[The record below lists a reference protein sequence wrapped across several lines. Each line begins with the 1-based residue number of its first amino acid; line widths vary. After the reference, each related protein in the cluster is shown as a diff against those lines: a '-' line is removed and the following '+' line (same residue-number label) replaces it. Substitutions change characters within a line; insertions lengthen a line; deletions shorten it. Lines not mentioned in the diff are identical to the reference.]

1 MIFPMFGN
9 FSAVFSKVWKTQFL
23 QHSAFCVRYSAVRVK
38 WKKSEMK
45 RVILFPGQG
54 SQFVGMGKDLYDAIP
69 ECKTLFDKAN
79 EVLGYDIAAICFD
92 GPEDELK
99 KSHNTQPAIFTV
111 SAAAFAAMKL
121 KKPMQF
127 DFAAGHSLGE
137 WGALYAAGVVSFEDA
152 LRVLKARGEF
162 IQAACDANPGG
173 MLAVIG
179 LDGEPLEKIADE
191 AGVTMANINSPGQ
204 TVLSGT
210 AEAIE
215 KAAEACKA
223 AGAKRALPLPVA
235 GAFHS
240 PLMQPAAERLAVFLG
255 DIQLS
260 EPSISVLSNVTGAP
274 HENAAAIRSNMV
286 AQITGSVRW
295 VECMQYLAA
304 QGVTEAVECG
314 PGKVLAGLMKRID
327 KTIAVSNIGALSD
340 LEA

>member
-1 MIFPMFGN
+1 M
-9 FSAVFSKVWKTQFL
+9 
-23 QHSAFCVRYSAVRVK
+23 
-38 WKKSEMK
+38 KKA
-45 RVILFPGQG
+45 ILFPGQG
-54 SQFVGMGKDLYDAIP
+54 SQFVGMGRDLYDAIP
-69 ECKTLFDKAN
+69 ECKALFEKAN
-79 EVLGYDIAAICFD
+79 EVLGYELTAICFD

-111 SAAAFAAMKL
+111 SAAAFEALKL
-121 KKPMQF
+121 KKPMDF

-137 WGALYAAGVVSFEDA
+137 WGALYAAGVISFEDT
-152 LRVLKARGEF
+152 LRILKARGEF

-179 LDGEPLEKIADE
+179 LDGEPLEKIAGE
-191 AGVTMANINSPGQ
+191 TGVTLANINSPGQ

-210 AEAIE
+210 ADAIE

-240 PLMQPAAERLAVFLG
+240 PLMQPAADQLAELLET
-255 DIQLS
+255 IQLNA
-260 EPSISVLSNVTGAP
+260 PSIPVLSNVTGRP
-274 HENAAAIRSNMV
+274 HESVEAIRANMI

-295 VECMQYLAA
+295 VECMQYLVA

-314 PGKVLAGLMKRID
+314 PGKVLNGLMKRID
-327 KTIAVSNIGALSD
+327 KDVSITNIGALSD

>member
-1 MIFPMFGN
+1 
-9 FSAVFSKVWKTQFL
+9 
-23 QHSAFCVRYSAVRVK
+23 
-38 WKKSEMK
+38 MK
-45 RVILFPGQG
+45 RAILFPGQG
-54 SQFVGMGKDLYDAIP
+54 SQFVGMGNDLYDAIP
-69 ECKTLFDKAN
+69 ECKALFEKAN
-79 EVLGYDIAAICFD
+79 DVLGTDIAAICFD
-92 GPEDELK
+92 GPENELK

-111 SAAAFAAMKL
+111 SAAAYEAMKL
-121 KKPMQF
+121 KKPMDF

-137 WGALYAAGVVSFEDA
+137 WGALYVAGVISFEDTLKA
-152 LRVLKARGEF
+152 LKARGEF

-179 LDGEPLEKIADE
+179 LDAEPLEKIANE
-191 AGVTMANINSPGQ
+191 VGVTLANINSPGQ

-223 AGAKRALPLPVA
+223 AGAKRTLPLPVA

-240 PLMQPAAERLAVFLG
+240 PLMQPAADQMAELLA
-255 DIQLS
+255 DIEFS
-260 EPSISVLSNVTGAP
+260 EPSMPVLSNVTGAP
-274 HENAAAIRSNMV
+274 HESVEAIRANMV

-295 VECMQYLAA
+295 VECMQYLTS
-304 QGVTEAVECG
+304 QGVTEGIECG

-327 KTIAVSNIGALSD
+327 RSVSVTTIGAPPD

>member
-1 MIFPMFGN
+1 M
-9 FSAVFSKVWKTQFL
+9 
-23 QHSAFCVRYSAVRVK
+23 
-38 WKKSEMK
+38 KKA
-45 RVILFPGQG
+45 ILFPGQG
-54 SQFVGMGKDLYDAIP
+54 SQFVGMGRDLYDAIP
-69 ECKTLFDKAN
+69 ECKALFDKAN

-111 SAAAFAAMKL
+111 SAAAFEALKL
-121 KKPMQF
+121 KKPMDF

-137 WGALYAAGVVSFEDA
+137 WGALYAAGVISFEDT

-179 LDGEPLEKIADE
+179 FDGEPLEKIAAE
-191 AGVTMANINSPGQ
+191 TGVTLANINSPGQ

-210 AEAIE
+210 ADAIA

-240 PLMQPAAERLAVFLG
+240 PLMQPAADRLAGLLET
-255 DIQLS
+255 IQLNA
-260 EPSISVLSNVTGAP
+260 PSIPVLSNVTGQP
-274 HENAAAIRSNMV
+274 HESVEAIRVNMI

-295 VECMQYLAA
+295 VECMQYLVA

-314 PGKVLAGLMKRID
+314 PGAVLAGLMKRID
-327 KTIAVSNIGALSD
+327 KSVSITNIGALSD

>member
-1 MIFPMFGN
+1 M
-9 FSAVFSKVWKTQFL
+9 
-23 QHSAFCVRYSAVRVK
+23 
-38 WKKSEMK
+38 KKA
-45 RVILFPGQG
+45 ILFPGQG
-54 SQFVGMGKDLYDAIP
+54 SQFVGMGRDLYDAIP
-69 ECKTLFDKAN
+69 ECKALFDKAN
-79 EVLGYDIAAICFD
+79 DVLGCDIAAICFD

-111 SAAAFAAMKL
+111 SAAAYEALKI
-121 KKPMQF
+121 KKPMEF

-137 WGALYAAGVVSFEDA
+137 WGALYAAGVISFEDTLKA
-152 LRVLKARGEF
+152 LKARGEF

-179 LDGEPLEKIADE
+179 LDGEPLEAIAAE
-191 AGVTMANINSPGQ
+191 AGVTLANINSPGQ

-240 PLMQPAAERLAVFLG
+240 PLMQPAADQMAELLA
-255 DIQLS
+255 DIEFS
-260 EPSISVLSNVTGAP
+260 TPSIPVLSNVTGVP
-274 HENAAAIRSNMV
+274 HENAAAIRANMV

-295 VECMQYLAA
+295 VECMQYLID

-314 PGKVLAGLMKRID
+314 PGKVLNGLMKRID
-327 KTIAVSNIGALSD
+327 REVSVTNIGALSD

>member
-1 MIFPMFGN
+1 
-9 FSAVFSKVWKTQFL
+9 
-23 QHSAFCVRYSAVRVK
+23 
-38 WKKSEMK
+38 MK
-45 RVILFPGQG
+45 RAILFPGQG
-54 SQFVGMGKDLYDAIP
+54 SQFVGMGRDLCDAIP
-69 ECKTLFDKAN
+69 ESKALFEKAN
-79 EVLGYDIAAICFD
+79 EVLGYDIATICFD

-121 KKPMQF
+121 KKPMEF
-127 DFAAGHSLGE
+127 DFVAGHSLGE
-137 WGALYAAGVVSFEDA
+137 WGALYAAGVISFEDT

-179 LDGEPLEKIADE
+179 LDGEPLEKIAAE
-191 AGVTMANINSPGQ
+191 TGVTLANINSPGQ

-210 AEAIE
+210 AAAIE

-240 PLMQPAAERLAVFLG
+240 PLMQPAADKMAARLAEIELK
-255 DIQLS
+255 
-260 EPSISVLSNVTGAP
+260 EPTMPVLSNVTGAP
-274 HENAAAIRSNMV
+274 HTDVEAIRANMV

-295 VECMQYLAA
+295 VECMQYLVT
-304 QGVTEAVECG
+304 QGVTECVECG
-314 PGKVLAGLMKRID
+314 PGKVLNGLMKRID
-327 KTIAVSNIGALSD
+327 KRVSITNIGAFSD
-340 LEA
+340 FEAQTKPKYEAHKGEFHGTV

>member
-1 MIFPMFGN
+1 M
-9 FSAVFSKVWKTQFL
+9 
-23 QHSAFCVRYSAVRVK
+23 
-38 WKKSEMK
+38 KKA
-45 RVILFPGQG
+45 ILFPGQG
-54 SQFVGMGKDLYDAIP
+54 SQFVGMGRDLYDAIP
-69 ECKTLFDKAN
+69 ECKVLFDKAN

-111 SAAAFAAMKL
+111 SAAAFEALKL
-121 KKPMQF
+121 KKPMDF

-137 WGALYAAGVVSFEDA
+137 WGALYAAGVISFEDT
-152 LRVLKARGEF
+152 LRALKARGEF

-179 LDGEPLEKIADE
+179 LDGEPLKAIAAE
-191 AGVTMANINSPGQ
+191 TGVTLANINSPGQ

-210 AEAIE
+210 ADAIE

-240 PLMQPAAERLAVFLG
+240 PLMQPAAEQMAELLAEINF
-255 DIQLS
+255 S
-260 EPSISVLSNVTGAP
+260 EPSIPVLSNVTGVP
-274 HENAAAIRSNMV
+274 HTDVESIRSNMV

-295 VECMQYLAA
+295 VECMQYLVA
-304 QGVTEAVECG
+304 QGVTDAVECG
-314 PGKVLAGLMKRID
+314 PGKVLNGLMKRID
-327 KTIAVSNIGALSD
+327 RSISVSNIGALSD